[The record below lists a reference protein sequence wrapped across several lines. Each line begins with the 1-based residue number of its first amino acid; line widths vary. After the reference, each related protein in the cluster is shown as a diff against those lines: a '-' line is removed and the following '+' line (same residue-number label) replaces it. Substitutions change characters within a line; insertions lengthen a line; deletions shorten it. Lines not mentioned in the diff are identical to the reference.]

1 MKSALAEWSS
11 NDTPF
16 WTNHPSILFQSITAL
31 YPSRKQSYNE
41 NLNAISRLTI
51 VLTLILYLTYKQSF
65 KILATGFL
73 TLGAIIFLN
82 FVMKSLT
89 VVEGFDSANMS
100 DSELY
105 NLVKS
110 NFTEPSPT
118 NPIMN
123 VLLTEI
129 DDDPN
134 RRMAAP
140 AFHSIVEKDMNE
152 STKDMV
158 AINFDDPAIKDRLF
172 KDLGDNF
179 NFEQSMRQFY
189 ATPSTTVPNDQQGFA
204 EYCYADMISCRD
216 ITNNELACTRNMPPQ
231 WINP

>member
-1 MKSALAEWSS
+1 MKSAFAEWP
-11 NDTPF
+11 PF
-16 WTNHPSILFQSITAL
+16 WTDEPSILFQNITAL

-73 TLGAIIFLN
+73 TLGAVIFLH
-82 FVMKSLT
+82 FVMNSSREM
-89 VVEGFDSANMS
+89 VEGFDSTSMS
-100 DSELY
+100 NSELY

-110 NFTEPSPT
+110 NFTEPT
-118 NPIMN
+118 EKNPVMN

-140 AFHSIVEKDMNE
+140 AFHSIVEKDINE

-158 AINFDDPAIKDRLF
+158 AVNFDDPAIKDRLF
-172 KDLGDNF
+172 KDLGDKF
-179 NFEQSMRQFY
+179 SFEQSMRQFY
-189 ATPSTTVPNDQQGFA
+189 ATPNTTVPNDQEGFA

>member
-1 MKSALAEWSS
+1 MKSALAEWP
-11 NDTPF
+11 PF
-16 WTNHPSILFQSITAL
+16 WTDEPSILFQNITAL

-73 TLGAIIFLN
+73 TLGAVTFLH
-82 FVMKSLT
+82 FVMNSSREM
-89 VVEGFDSANMS
+89 VEGFDSASMS
-100 DSELY
+100 NSELY

-110 NFTEPSPT
+110 NFTEPT
-118 NPIMN
+118 EKNPVMN

-140 AFHSIVEKDMNE
+140 AFHSIVEKDINE

-158 AINFDDPAIKDRLF
+158 AVNFDDPAIKDRLF
-172 KDLGDNF
+172 KDLGDKF
-179 NFEQSMRQFY
+179 SFEQSMRQFY
-189 ATPSTTVPNDQQGFA
+189 ATPNTTVPNDQEGFA